1 MTHAHAFVALCIVWA
16 VSQLWIGRRRSGDAT
31 KRRDRGT
38 LDILIVV
45 IFASLALATWLAVR
59 DDGQLA
65 AHHPRLAWTGMGVML
80 AGLVLRWWS
89 VRTLAQFFTVDIA
102 IQPGQTLVRRGPYR
116 LLRHPSYTGALLTVV
131 GFGIGTGAWPAALVA
146 IVPITLAFLHRIR
159 IEERML
165 ADAFPEAWPGYA
177 RETRRLIPFLW

>member
-1 MTHAHAFVALCIVWA
+1 VA
-16 VSQLWIGRRRSGDAT
+16 IG
-31 KRRDRGT
+31 
-38 LDILIVV
+38 
-45 IFASLALATWLAVR
+45 ASLALATWLAIR

-65 AHHPRLAWTGMGVML
+65 SRDWRFVVAGMLVMID
-80 AGLVLRWWS
+80 GLVLRWWS
-89 VRTLAQFFTVDIA
+89 VHTLAQFFTVDIA

-165 ADAFPEAWPGYA
+165 ADAFPEAWPDYA
-177 RETRRLIPFLW
+177 RDTRRLIPYLW

>member
-1 MTHAHAFVALCIVWA
+1 MTLAHAFVALCLVWA
-16 VSQLWIGRRRSGDAT
+16 VSQLWIGRRRSADKT
-31 KRRDRGT
+31 KACDRGT

-45 IFASLALATWLAVR
+45 IALALVASGWLAIR

-65 AHHPRLAWTGMGVML
+65 SRDPRFAWTGMATMV

-116 LLRHPSYTGALLTVV
+116 LLRHPSYTGALLTVL
-131 GFGIGTGAWPAALVA
+131 GFGIGLGAWLPALVA
-146 IVPITLAFLHRIR
+146 FVPISAAFLHRINV
-159 IEERML
+159 EERML
-165 ADAFPEAWPGYA
+165 ADAFPDAWPTYA
-177 RETRRLIPFLW
+177 RETKRLIPHLW

>member
-16 VSQLWIGRRRSGDAT
+16 VSQLWIGRRRSGDPA

-59 DDGQLA
+59 DDDQLA
-65 AHHPRLAWTGMGVML
+65 AHDARLAWTGMGLMV

-131 GFGIGTGAWPAALVA
+131 GFGIGIGALVPALIA
-146 IVPITLAFLHRIR
+146 ILPIVAAFLWRIR
-159 IEERML
+159 VEERML
-165 ADAFPEAWPGYA
+165 ADAFPDAWPAYA